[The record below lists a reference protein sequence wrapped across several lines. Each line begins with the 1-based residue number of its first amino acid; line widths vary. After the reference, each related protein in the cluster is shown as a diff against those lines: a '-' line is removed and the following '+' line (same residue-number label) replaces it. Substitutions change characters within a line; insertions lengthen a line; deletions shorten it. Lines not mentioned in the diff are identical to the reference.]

1 MINVIALIQL
11 RAFARQYGFFLFLL
25 WMASFVAYFTNPA
38 SSWGSLLAMS
48 TPFVVGW
55 FLVRFR
61 NGALDGHISFRR
73 GLVFSFYTFFYASL
87 LFAVAQYVYFRF
99 FDNGALLSMMLATVK
114 QTLEP
119 VYKANGMS
127 LNESAAVNQR
137 HRPAVSH
144 RDRLCVYDAELPL
157 RSDHEL
163 SHRPDLP
170 ARNESKKQAY
180 ALTKLSWIYQ

>member
-87 LFAVAQYVYFRF
+87 L
-99 FDNGALLSMMLATVK
+99 SMMLATVK
-114 QTLEP
+114 QLEP

-127 LNESAAVNQR
+127 LNELRQSINAIGQLSPIEIAFVFMMQNFLFGLIMSFPIALICQR
-137 HRPAVSH
+137 GMKV
-144 RDRLCVYDAELPL
+144 
-157 RSDHEL
+157 
-163 SHRPDLP
+163 
-170 ARNESKKQAY
+170 RNKHT
-180 ALTKLSWIYQ
+180 L

>member
-114 QTLEP
+114 Q
-119 VYKANGMS
+119 AG
-127 LNESAAVNQR
+127 
-137 HRPAVSH
+137 
-144 RDRLCVYDAELPL
+144 
-157 RSDHEL
+157 
-163 SHRPDLP
+163 
-170 ARNESKKQAY
+170 ARV
-180 ALTKLSWIYQ
+180 

>member
-55 FLVRFR
+55 FLVRVR

-114 QTLEP
+114 QLES

-127 LNESAAVNQR
+127 LNELRQSINAIGQLSPIEIAFVFMMQNFLFGLIMSFPIALICQR
-137 HRPAVSH
+137 GMKV
-144 RDRLCVYDAELPL
+144 
-157 RSDHEL
+157 
-163 SHRPDLP
+163 
-170 ARNESKKQAY
+170 RNKHT
-180 ALTKLSWIYQ
+180 L